1 MPRSTQRRS
10 SVWAPLHGQ
19 GRFSGEQTHAAG
31 DMLPCGRGRSVAGV
45 RPVRALLRVCI
56 HCACSTAGC
65 RCGSAARPC
74 AESSV
79 YVRGAPFLSVSLL
92 LCYGDTPHFKSF
104 SKRCVVTFSHNK
116 PELLNAYFIFESTF
130 KNIFAVSLHVPQRD
144 PWAPRDTF
152 RLLPAQAVTIE
163 TVAAKT
169 IFGLG
174 MW

>member
-1 MPRSTQRRS
+1 MYVYIAR
-10 SVWAPLHGQ
+10 APL
-19 GRFSGEQTHAAG
+19 
-31 DMLPCGRGRSVAGV
+31 RGAGV
-45 RPVRALLRVCI
+45 GQQPGPALKAPCVC
-56 HCACSTAGC
+56 
-65 RCGSAARPC
+65 
-74 AESSV
+74 
-79 YVRGAPFLSVSLL
+79 GAPFLSVSLL

-169 IFGLG
+169 TLGLG